1 MELKI
6 GSMIVRE
13 PVLIRIYYYLP
24 DYSSL
29 VQEFI
34 WGTMDII
41 PEYPRFN
48 GMCAFGKKAYLRI
61 ESILSNPM
69 NRRAVIAVVILLGF
83 VILAMSFGYI
93 K

>member
-41 PEYPRFN
+41 PEYPR
-48 GMCAFGKKAYLRI
+48 I
-61 ESILSNPM
+61 
-69 NRRAVIAVVILLGF
+69 NRFLNYWHENIDAVIASIDIDPYKGV
-83 VILAMSFGYI
+83 
-93 K
+93 

>member
-1 MELKI
+1 MKI
-6 GSMIVRE
+6 K
-13 PVLIRIYYYLP
+13 
-24 DYSSL
+24 
-29 VQEFI
+29 EF
-34 WGTMDII
+34 
-41 PEYPRFN
+41 FN

-69 NRRAVIAVVILLGF
+69 NCRAVIAVVILLGF

>member
-41 PEYPRFN
+41 PEYPRINKFLQYWHDN
-48 GMCAFGKKAYLRI
+48 I
-61 ESILSNPM
+61 D
-69 NRRAVIAVVILLGF
+69 AVIASIDIDPYKGV
-83 VILAMSFGYI
+83 
-93 K
+93 

>member
-29 VQEFI
+29 VQEFM
-34 WGTMDII
+34 WGTMDSI
-41 PEYPRFN
+41 PEYPR
-48 GMCAFGKKAYLRI
+48 I
-61 ESILSNPM
+61 
-69 NRRAVIAVVILLGF
+69 NRFLNYWHENIDAVIASIDIDPYKGV
-83 VILAMSFGYI
+83 
-93 K
+93 

>member
-1 MELKI
+1 MTYILQLKKIKNFLEI
-6 GSMIVRE
+6 GHRDTAKIK
-13 PVLIRIYYYLP
+13 
-24 DYSSL
+24 
-29 VQEFI
+29 EF
-34 WGTMDII
+34 
-41 PEYPRFN
+41 FN

>member
-41 PEYPRFN
+41 PEYPRINTFLN
-48 GMCAFGKKAYLRI
+48 YWHENI
-61 ESILSNPM
+61 D
-69 NRRAVIAVVILLGF
+69 AVIASIDIDPYKGV
-83 VILAMSFGYI
+83 
-93 K
+93 

>member
-24 DYSSL
+24 DHSSL
-29 VQEFI
+29 VQEFM

-41 PEYPRFN
+41 PEYPRINKFLQYWHDN
-48 GMCAFGKKAYLRI
+48 I
-61 ESILSNPM
+61 D
-69 NRRAVIAVVILLGF
+69 AVIASIDIDPYKGV
-83 VILAMSFGYI
+83 
-93 K
+93 